1 MIAIKQLEVAFG
13 MAKAF
18 VKKVK
23 KSSGAGGLAGE
34 RGRERFASS
43 AAPAGHD
50 GAITNV
56 RWPSA
61 SSRAGGSRPRSL
73 VMVVEKLERFLKE
86 LTLVG
91 TESALRTLPCQGRVT
106 CSGGPRGPP
115 GAVLRVVP
123 CSSTLKLVVPSQFRP
138 RRDKFR
144 TMRAA

>member
-86 LTLVG
+86 LKIVG
-91 TESALRTLPCQGRVT
+91 MRAPRCQGEFSKRRGWRPWKEGANSGQMVFQGVGRFLLEKRMATLERGGEGRVR
-106 CSGGPRGPP
+106 RG
-115 GAVLRVVP
+115 
-123 CSSTLKLVVPSQFRP
+123 
-138 RRDKFR
+138 
-144 TMRAA
+144 